1 MAHIVIK
8 KGHDIRIAGVPT
20 KEIESLEISG
30 TVALTPSQ
38 FRYVKPKLL
47 VKEGD
52 SVKRGQPLFFDKIDP
67 RVKWASPGGGTVAKV
82 EYGPRR
88 RIDAVVIQLDKD
100 EQAVKGKSN
109 SAESLTKLGRDS
121 VVQTLLEA
129 GCWPMIKQ
137 RPYNKIASPDDI
149 PKAIFVSGN
158 PTAPLSPDSDLV
170 LTGQEEAFQAGLDVL
185 TNLTEGK
192 VHLVRSA
199 KATSKALAQAKNC
212 ELHTFEGPHPAG
224 NVGVQIHHIDP
235 IQAGMVHWTVAL
247 QHVVIIGRLFL
258 TGQYDPSVMVAFG
271 GPGVVKPLH
280 LKTRIGCPVAK
291 LVEGRLNEG
300 EQRLIS
306 GDPLTGTLKESD
318 EYLNYYDLVFTV
330 LPVSHK
336 RPFLGWLRLGS
347 GKTKYTITR
356 AYVRNTHGDYDF
368 DTRQNGDLRA
378 MVPIGAWE
386 KVLPMNIWPNPL
398 YRSILANDVEEMEK
412 LGLLELDEEDVA
424 LCSFAC
430 PSKIDLGAAVRSG
443 LDAIIKEE
451 G

>member
-1 MAHIVIK
+1 
-8 KGHDIRIAGVPT
+8 
-20 KEIESLEISG
+20 
-30 TVALTPSQ
+30 
-38 FRYVKPKLL
+38 
-47 VKEGD
+47 
-52 SVKRGQPLFFDKIDP
+52 
-67 RVKWASPGGGTVAKV
+67 
-82 EYGPRR
+82 
-88 RIDAVVIQLDKD
+88 
-100 EQAVKGKSN
+100 
-109 SAESLTKLGRDS
+109 
-121 VVQTLLEA
+121 
-129 GCWPMIKQ
+129 
-137 RPYNKIASPDDI
+137 
-149 PKAIFVSGN
+149 
-158 PTAPLSPDSDLV
+158 LV

-199 KATSKALAQAKNC
+199 KATSKALIQAKNC

-247 QHVVIIGRLFL
+247 QHVVIIGKLFL

-336 RPFLGWLRLGS
+336 RPFMGWLRLGS
-347 GKTKYTITR
+347 GKTKYTVTR
-356 AYVRNTHGDYDF
+356 AYFRNTHGDYDF